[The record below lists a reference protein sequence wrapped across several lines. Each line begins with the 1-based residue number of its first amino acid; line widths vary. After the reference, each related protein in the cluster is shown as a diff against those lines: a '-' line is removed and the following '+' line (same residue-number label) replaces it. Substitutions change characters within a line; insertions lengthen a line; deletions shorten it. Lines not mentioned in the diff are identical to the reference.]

1 MSSILLFDQQALSL
15 GSGSLSLSGGSL
27 GALSETVLSS
37 SKHMF
42 QVSHSAGSLG
52 VSPLSLDGPVVY
64 NEDGDNTQDPY
75 IFSWWRR
82 GDLKKRI
89 ASSICARF
97 VYR

>member
-1 MSSILLFDQQALSL
+1 M
-15 GSGSLSLSGGSL
+15 SL

-52 VSPLSLDGPVVY
+52 VSPFSLDGPVVY
-64 NEDGDNTQDPY
+64 IDDGDNTSQDPY
-75 IFSWWRR
+75 IFSWWHR

>member
-1 MSSILLFDQQALSL
+1 M
-15 GSGSLSLSGGSL
+15 SLS
-27 GALSETVLSS
+27 ALSETVLSS

-52 VSPLSLDGPVVY
+52 VSPFSLDGPVVY
-64 NEDGDNTQDPY
+64 IDDGDNTSQDPY